1 MTTPADFYGVPAEGV
16 VEQTDTITLSHTTPA
31 ALSKTG
37 IVSYP
42 SQETAQAAP
51 TADVIS
57 VYDVTTSHALVM
69 GTDYTLTVSGSKPET
84 ITYSVTRIN
93 TSVNSADGDTARVT
107 YRYGFQPDMN
117 YSLGEYQG
125 QPGAAPAGTAF
136 EASNQATTGSVAA
149 GIGDQAAGGS
159 LTDPAMGTQS
169 SSETGAPGSEYAVNE
184 VEPGAFGWPSG
195 SPDTNPA
202 YGGSTP
208 ESYSPTDTS
217 LTGTLDTN
225 ASGGSNLVPS
235 MYGSPPGYRAPTSGV
250 AAANKDTTL
259 TDILGNAI
267 GANPLQTDSAYA
279 AMPVDTSYIGAPAAP
294 TPLLH
299 QADAV
304 TSAQA
309 GTPYYL
315 SQQGVIPSSIVVTDT
330 TTSATLVLG
339 TDYAVTTAGN
349 GASTAAYITLTAGT
363 NFTAGNNISIA
374 YSYGDPAYWDSNP
387 PASVP
392 GAPSISSATAVN
404 RGANVTWQA
413 PSGTT
418 PVDYYLLQ
426 ASDLGTMYVPVTGQ
440 PVDYG
445 QPAPAGG
452 AQTGQPTY
460 QADTLTLETAA
471 IAAPA
476 APVPTTA
483 TTGGTVAAGVYK
495 AAVTYVN
502 ADGETVASAV
512 GTVTTTGATS
522 TITIPSPSA
531 SAGAT
536 GWYAYVSQAGGSTLT
551 RQQAT
556 PTPIGTALTLTA
568 PPTSTGA
575 SPPSL
580 NTTLPTLSKKGILT
594 PPNALIVRDVTS
606 AGQSILTSGEIAGGE
621 ADPMQADGQVLEY
634 GYDYT
639 VTQIGTGPWTQYQI
653 ALAAGSVN
661 AQAGDQI
668 IVEYWWGADPSAVSA
683 VFTQGLVQN
692 VPVIYKPDG
701 TTPYTQGYQFRVA
714 AGNRL
719 GLGPF
724 SAWSSYVVPLNYNEP
739 QPGHEGSITVGT
751 GSLDPANTI
760 NPIYRPDGTVKSGT
774 GLGG

>member
-1 MTTPADFYGVPAEGV
+1 MTTPDLDGLPAGGV
-16 VEQTDTITLSHTTPA
+16 VEQTDTITLSHTVAA
-31 ALSKTG
+31 ALSKTA

-42 SQETAQAAP
+42 ALETAQPAP
-51 TADVIS
+51 TADVIT

-69 GTDYTLTVSGSKPET
+69 GTDYTLTASGTRPET

-93 TSVNSADGDTARVT
+93 SSSLSADGDTAKVT
-107 YRYGFQPDMN
+107 YRYGLQPDVN
-117 YSLGEYQG
+117 YNLGEYQG
-125 QPGAAPAGTAF
+125 QAGAAPMGTAF
-136 EASNQATTGSVAA
+136 EASNDPTTGSTTA
-149 GIGDQAAGGS
+149 GIGEQAAGGS
-159 LTDPAMGTQS
+159 LTDPAMGSQS
-169 SSETGAPGSEYAVNE
+169 SSETGAPGSEYAVTE
-184 VEPGAFGWPSG
+184 TVPGAFGAPLG
-195 SPDTNPA
+195 SPDTEA
-202 YGGSTP
+202 VYGGGLP
-208 ESYSPTDTS
+208 ESFTPTDTS
-217 LTGTLDTN
+217 LTGTLDTQG
-225 ASGGSNLVPS
+225 SGGSNLVPS

-250 AAANKDTTL
+250 AAGNKDTTL

-279 AMPVDTSYIGAPAAP
+279 AQQIDTSYMGAPAAP
-294 TPLLH
+294 TPLLT
-299 QADAV
+299 QTDTVA
-304 TSAQA
+304 SAQP
-309 GTPYYL
+309 GVPEYL
-315 SQQGVIPSSIVVTDT
+315 SQQGVVASTIVVTDT
-330 TTSATLVLG
+330 TTSTPLVLG

-349 GASTAAYITLTAGT
+349 GATTAAYITLTAGT
-363 NFTAGNNISIA
+363 NFTAGNNVSIA

-392 GAPSISSATAVN
+392 GAPSLSSATAVN
-404 RGANVTWQA
+404 RGASVTWQA
-413 PSGTT
+413 PSGTV

-445 QPAPAGG
+445 QPAPSGG

-460 QADTLTLETAA
+460 QADTLTLEAA
-471 IAAPA
+471 AVATPA
-476 APVPTTA
+476 APVPTNA
-483 TTGGTVAAGVYK
+483 TTGGTVAAGVVQAK
-495 AAVTYVN
+495 VTYVN
-502 ADGETVASAV
+502 ADGETLASAA
-512 GTVTTTGATS
+512 GSTTTTTATS
-522 TITIPSPSA
+522 TVTVPSPSA

-536 GWYAYVSQAGGSTLT
+536 GWNVYLTTPGGSTFHK
-551 RQQAT
+551 QNSA
-556 PTPIGTALTLTA
+556 PIAIGTGYTTTTQ
-568 PPTSTGA
+568 PTTTGA
-575 SPPSL
+575 VPPAL
-580 NTTLPTLSKKGILT
+580 NTTLPTLSKSGILT

-606 AGQSILTSGEIAGGE
+606 AAQSILTSGEITGGE
-621 ADPMQADGQVLEY
+621 ADPMQSDGQVLEY

-661 AQAGDQI
+661 AAAGDQI
-668 IVEYWWGADPSAVSA
+668 IVEYWWGADPSAVTA

-701 TTPYTQGYQFRVA
+701 STPYTQGYQFRVA

-724 SAWSSYVVPLNYNEP
+724 SSWSSYVVPLNYNEP

-760 NPIYRPDGTVKSGT
+760 NPIYRPDGTVKAGT